1 MGTIL
6 LVILGLIVAFVVL
19 GLLGWV
25 VQAIGLIGS
34 FFGEGITG
42 CFGCVGKFFWA
53 IIVILVF
60 LALVL

>member
-6 LVILGLIVAFVVL
+6 LVALGLIVAFVVL

-42 CFGCVGKFFWA
+42 CFGCVGKFIW
-53 IIVILVF
+53 VILVILIF
-60 LALVL
+60 IALIL

>member
-6 LVILGLIVAFVVL
+6 LVGLGLIVAFVVL

-34 FFGEGITG
+34 FFGEGIMG
-42 CFGCVGKFFWA
+42 CFGCVGKFIW
-53 IIVILVF
+53 VILIILIF
-60 LALVL
+60 IALVL